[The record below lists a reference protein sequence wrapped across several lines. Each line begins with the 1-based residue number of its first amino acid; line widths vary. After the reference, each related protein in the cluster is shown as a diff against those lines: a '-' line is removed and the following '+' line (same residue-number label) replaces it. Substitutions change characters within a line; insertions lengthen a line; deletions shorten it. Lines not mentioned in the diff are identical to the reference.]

1 MAQSLFSLA
10 TPGDQNSGLVA
21 MANNA
26 EEMVADHL
34 EEGTS
39 EHHA

>member
-1 MAQSLFSLA
+1 MVRSLFSLA
-10 TPGDQNSGLVA
+10 TPGDQNSGRVA
-21 MANNA
+21 MADNVEETVA
-26 EEMVADHL
+26 ERL